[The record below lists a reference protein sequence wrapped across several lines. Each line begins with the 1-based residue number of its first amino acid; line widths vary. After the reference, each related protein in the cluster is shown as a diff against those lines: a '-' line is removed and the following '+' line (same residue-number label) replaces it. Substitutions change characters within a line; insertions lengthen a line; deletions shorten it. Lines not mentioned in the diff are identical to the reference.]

1 MNNLLRAAF
10 VFLLLMPAFIKAQ
23 TVGGNIIDE
32 DNQPVIGALIRVQG
46 SNNGATADID
56 GKYTVNLPK
65 EGTYVLEISFLGFE
79 KQTREILAEK
89 GQNVVANFQLKTS
102 VNNLNEMVVVGYGYA
117 EKKDLTGAVISINS
131 KDFNKGNLNTPEQL
145 ILGKTAG
152 VQITQNGGSP
162 GSGST
167 IRIRGG
173 SSLNASNDPLIVIDG
188 VPVAND
194 GIAGSPNPLSLINPN
209 DIENMTILKDAS
221 ATAIYGSRAS
231 NGVIIITTKK
241 GKSGTAF
248 NVNFNTVNSMAT
260 IAKYANVFTADEL
273 RSYVASVDSNLLETM
288 GNSNT
293 NWQKEIYRTAV
304 SSDNIIAFSG
314 GLKKLPYRLS
324 LGYLNQNGI
333 LIKDNMERQTL
344 NLNLSPSFLKE
355 HLKFEINQK
364 STRSSS
370 FFANQGAIGSAV
382 SFDPTQQVRTDSP
395 RYGSYFEWQ
404 SGPIPNVLS
413 VRNPVGLIEQQQDVS
428 NVYRHIGNIQAD
440 YKFHFLP
447 ELRANVNVGYDIANS
462 KGSVT
467 IEDSAASVYT
477 IENKGRY
484 REYNQKRQNKLFE
497 SYLNYHKELKG
508 IKSVVDAVAG
518 YSYQDWYFE
527 SPNIREKDGQGDTI
541 VGTQSPTF
549 PFSKSQN
556 TLVSFYGRLNYTF
569 NQKYL
574 LTFTLRNDGSSRFA
588 KDVRWGLFPSAAFAW
603 RISEEKIFKK
613 FKNLSDLKLRLGYG
627 VTGQQDVGNNFNYLP
642 LYVQGEN
649 TAQYQFGNNFYYTL
663 RPNVYDPA
671 FKWESTTTY
680 NAGFDYGFFDGRIN
694 GTIDVYYKKTNDLI
708 AEINIPAGINFGTR
722 VLTNV
727 GSIENKG
734 VELLINTI
742 PIKNKNLEWSVGFN
756 LTANRNKVLALDR
769 FTNPNDLG
777 TETGGIA
784 GNVGSFIQINS
795 VGLPI
800 NTFFVYEQ
808 KYDGAGKPI
817 EPNAWKDPNN
827 QDFNNDGVLNAADK
841 YSNLDAYADRNGDG
855 VINDQ
860 DRYRAE
866 NPNPQFI
873 LGFNTTVNYKNWSFT
888 AVARGSFGN
897 YVYNN
902 FHSNMGVQD
911 AIVTAQNNINNGSTD
926 VLNSGFKSRQLQSDY
941 YIEKATFVRLDNINI
956 GYNFGKIGKHI
967 AGLRAF
973 VAVQNAFIITKYSGI
988 DPEIFSGIDN
998 NIYPRPRTFSVGANI
1013 QL

>member
-1 MNNLLRAAF
+1 MNNLLRAAL
-10 VFLLLMPAFIKAQ
+10 VLVLLIPAALKAQ
-23 TVGGNIIDE
+23 SVSGTIID
-32 DNQPVIGALIRVQG
+32 DGNQPVIGALVRVQG
-46 SNNGATADID
+46 TTNGAPAGID
-56 GKYTVNLPK
+56 GKYSIKLTT
-65 EGTYVLEISFLGFE
+65 EGTFTLEVSFLGFE
-79 KQTREILAEK
+79 KQTREVVVGK
-89 GQNVVANFQLKTS
+89 GQNVEANFKLKTS
-102 VNNLNEMVVVGYGYA
+102 VNNLHEMVVVGYGYA
-117 EKKDLTGAVISINS
+117 EKKDLTGAVTSINS

-194 GIAGSPNPLSLINPN
+194 AIAGSPNPLSLINPN

-241 GKSGTAF
+241 GKSGDRF
-248 NVNFNTVNSMAT
+248 KVEFNTVNSVAT
-260 IAKYANVFTADEL
+260 IAKYAKIFDADGLRNYINTVDPALSSFLGTA
-273 RSYVASVDSNLLETM
+273 
-288 GNSNT
+288 NT
-293 NWQKEIYRTAV
+293 DWQKEIYRTAV
-304 SSDNIIAFSG
+304 SSDNILAFSG

-333 LIKDNMERQTL
+333 LIKDNMQRQTL
-344 NLNLSPSFLKE
+344 NLNLSPSFFKE
-355 HLKFEINQK
+355 HLKLNINQK
-364 STRSSS
+364 STHSNS
-370 FFANQGAIGSAV
+370 FFANQGAIGAAV
-382 SFDPTQQVRTDSP
+382 SFDPTQPVRTESP
-395 RYGSYFEWQ
+395 RYGGFFEWQ

-413 VRNPVGLIEQQQDVS
+413 VRNPVGLIEQQKDIS
-428 NVYRHIGNIQAD
+428 DVYRHIGNVQAD

-447 ELRANVNVGYDIANS
+447 DLRANVNIGYDISNS
-462 KGSVT
+462 SGSVT

-477 IENKGRY
+477 IENRGRF
-484 REYNQKRQNKLFE
+484 REYKQKRENKLFE
-497 SYLNYHKELKG
+497 AYLNYHKDIKG
-508 IKSVVDAVAG
+508 IKSVIDAVAG

-527 SPNIREKDGQGDTI
+527 SPNIRELDGQGDTI
-541 VGTQSPTF
+541 VGTQAPTF
-549 PFSKSQN
+549 PYSKSQN
-556 TLVSFYGRLNYTF
+556 TLVSFYGRLNYTY

-603 RISEEKIFKK
+603 RISEEKLFKK

-671 FKWESTTTY
+671 FKWESTATY
-680 NAGFDYGFFDGRIN
+680 NGGLDYGFFNGRIS
-694 GTIDVYYKKTNDLI
+694 GALDIYYKKTSDLI

-727 GSIENKG
+727 GEIENKG
-734 VELLINTI
+734 IEFLINTI
-742 PIKNKNLEWSVGFN
+742 PVQKKNLEWSVGFN
-756 LTANRNKVLALDR
+756 ITANRNKVIALDR

-795 VGLPI
+795 VGFPI

-827 QDFNNDGVLNAADK
+827 HDFNNDGVLNAADK

-873 LGFNTTVNYKNWSFT
+873 LGFNTSVNYKKWTFS

-902 FHSNMGVQD
+902 FRSNLGVQD

-941 YIEKATFVRLDNINI
+941 YLEKATFVRIDNINI
-956 GYNFGKIGKHI
+956 SYNFGKLGKYI
-967 AGLRAF
+967 SGLRAF
-973 VAVQNAFIITKYSGI
+973 VAVQNAFIISKYSGI

-998 NIYPRPRTFSVGANI
+998 NIYPRPRTFSIGANI